1 VRPEPLTGL
10 GAVDALP
17 GVHGAVLDDPAG
29 PSLGAAGETGLAR
42 FRLAHRALPGCDL
55 ADVVLRTRFLGAELA
70 APVLLTGAQARTA
83 TEHGLGLIGNDHA
96 PERPRLW
103 LASYDVTSLR
113 GPGDAEQAER
123 LVAALEADGLVVR
136 LDGMSQAL
144 REDGQPLMRYAT
156 EAIASVAER
165 LAPLP
170 VIARGGGFG
179 LDAADVRELRDAG
192 VAAIDVGGAA
202 LAGWGI
208 PVADSLAE
216 AVLASPGVPLLAEV
230 DDGVDAAKCL
240 ALGAT
245 AVTVAAAS
253 QVEPFLH
260 ALRTAVWST
269 GAHSAAALTPGH
281 LRQPDPWRPPA
292 A

>member
-1 VRPEPLTGL
+1 MGPPPLTGL

-17 GVHGAVLDDPAG
+17 GVHGAVLG
-29 PSLGAAGETGLAR
+29 YPSHPPGETGLGR
-42 FRLAHRALPGCDL
+42 FRLAHRALPGRDL

-70 APVLLTGAQARTA
+70 APVLLGGGQARTA
-83 TEHGLGLIGNDHA
+83 TEHGLGLVGNDHA
-96 PERPRLW
+96 PERPPLW
-103 LASYDVTSLR
+103 LASYDVTRLR
-113 GPGDAEQAER
+113 GPDDAEQAER

-170 VIARGGGFG
+170 VVARGGGFG
-179 LDAADVRELRDAG
+179 LDAADVRELREAG

-202 LAGWGI
+202 VAGWGI

-245 AVTVAAAS
+245 AVTVASAE
-253 QVEPFLH
+253 VEPFLH
-260 ALRTAVWST
+260 ALRAAVWST

-281 LRQPDPWRPPA
+281 LRQPDPWRPPLA
-292 A
+292 

>member
-1 VRPEPLTGL
+1 VRPEPLIGL

-17 GVHGAVLDDPAG
+17 GVHGAVLGLP
-29 PSLGAAGETGLAR
+29 GESGLAR

-55 ADVVLRTRFLGAELA
+55 ADVALRTRFLGAELA
-70 APVLLTGAQARTA
+70 APVLLAGGPARIA
-83 TEHGLGLIGNDHA
+83 TEHGIGLIGNDHA
-96 PERPRLW
+96 PERPPLW
-103 LASYDVTSLR
+103 LASYDVTRLR
-113 GPGDAEQAER
+113 GPDDAEQAER
-123 LVAALEADGLVVR
+123 LVAALEADGLIVR

-144 REDGQPLMRYAT
+144 CEDGQPLMRYAT

-170 VIARGGGFG
+170 VVARGGGFG
-179 LDAADVRELRDAG
+179 LDAADVRELCEAG

-202 LAGWGI
+202 VAGWGI

-216 AVLASPGVPLLAEV
+216 AALAAPGVPLLAEAG
-230 DDGVDAAKCL
+230 DGVDAAKCL

-245 AVTVAAAS
+245 AVTVAAAE
-253 QVEPFLH
+253 VETFLH

-269 GAHSAAALTPGH
+269 GAHSAGALNPGH
-281 LRQPDPWRPPA
+281 LRQPDPWRPPVA
-292 A
+292 

>member
-1 VRPEPLTGL
+1 MGPPPLTGL

-17 GVHGAVLDDPAG
+17 SVHGAVLG
-29 PSLGAAGETGLAR
+29 YPSHPPGETGLGR
-42 FRLAHRALPGCDL
+42 FRLAHRALPGRDL
-55 ADVVLRTRFLGAELA
+55 ADVILRTRFLGAELA
-70 APVLLTGAQARTA
+70 APVLLGGGQARTA
-83 TEHGLGLIGNDHA
+83 TEHGLGLVGNDHA
-96 PERPRLW
+96 PERPPLW
-103 LASYDVTSLR
+103 LASYDVTRLR
-113 GPGDAEQAER
+113 GPDDAEQAER

-170 VIARGGGFG
+170 VVVRGGGFG
-179 LDAADVRELRDAG
+179 LDAADVRELREAG

-202 LAGWGI
+202 VAGWGI

-245 AVTVAAAS
+245 AVTVASAD
-253 QVEPFLH
+253 VEPFLH
-260 ALRTAVWST
+260 TLRAAVWST
-269 GAHSAAALTPGH
+269 GAHSAGALTPGH
-281 LRQPDPWRPPA
+281 LRQPDPWRPPLA
-292 A
+292 